1 MNNSTIIEY
10 SLTNFQFLSVCHYIT
25 GFSYFLYDK
34 QLIKLNEQNQTITV
48 LNTLFEYLN
57 NSENEF
63 EVKLKILQKILKET
77 DLYGGGENETLDIK
91 YVDETYHYIISKTLF
106 SHYGNI
112 NRYLAGIIN
121 KSNKIEYFELK
132 KTVFEEFSQNYKT
145 RDYCSSENESFKLTP
160 LATRKIFDDF
170 IWIIFPLPSENM
182 KIIDVHYI
190 YAMVGLKFI
199 SATLEDTGNLTF
211 DNYILIG
218 REIDSQPIDKKNNEL
233 IFELFT
239 VPALFFYAYNEREE
253 FRKYNKSLNNEFW
266 INAYKT
272 LFLYINNSMKRIID
286 MVMKENLHYQL
297 DTEIEKLK
305 TRTFIG
311 YKILKRY
318 CDYNHYGEVPLIYV
332 IMYKTLYLWLMKLI
346 LPVRCNDIPNL
357 EDEFNKQFV
366 NVEKTYNEIE
376 MNSIEKVLTD
386 SNLVEKLNEYVT
398 IWFARVPDYPM
409 YSIYVPPA
417 TREMNKD
424 IYLLFTIE
432 NNNKEE
438 FYALQQKENALT
450 LITSIE
456 NEQEFA
462 KAVANDSSLIMEKA
476 IFSIILKY
484 RGENYK
490 AFIYRI
496 AKIKTKQFLKGLKN
510 YYREETA
517 GENVLNVIK
526 SLIPF
531 YNCIE
536 SIKANDNFGIGF
548 SCTLDIFSLIPFSG
562 FTMKYLSIFK
572 NELTTKIL
580 HTILMNSIV
589 SKVKITGRFTFQT
602 LAKEILIVTSK
613 TITNN
618 ILTKEMIKDLL
629 ITSLLTVDP
638 GFENLYKLGKFT
650 INTIRD
656 TYKFLHSTV
665 KNKRMKNLISLF
677 ETILN
682 KKFLPDHTGL
692 VPFVLGEGNNF
703 QIVRYIYPS
712 GSHFFGP
719 TCLKSFGKTAELR
732 TVNDYLFKL
741 PVVPVKSKDK
751 IFYHLYNPSTGEIF
765 KNKYKMNENN
775 IFEKI
780 GYLLEEFGSQ
790 WNEKVIKN
798 YDIYPITVNWNKS
811 PKKFNSQIINS
822 GTRQDYHNSNEHST
836 IRRKNSDEYVNL
848 QPPEILKRNNLD
860 DNYMNI
866 EYLKTPKE
874 NSIIPKSSMD
884 IRDENLV
891 QPGIFKK
898 ITVDSKIPPVLN
910 PNIPSTSRGIVK
922 ESPYFPPSTVT
933 NKFPSTQIMY
943 KSISFNNP
951 QTLQEI
957 AERQFVNQ
965 NLITKE
971 IVPINFPKITNKIQ
985 SISKFNFPQSINIH
999 NQGML
1004 IRQTTTGGQNLREN
1018 YLYDPN
1024 VHKTLLKKN
1033 DYINELGKQE
1043 YDKFTSQLIQFG
1055 NGDLSLLKN
1064 DYKNYR
1070 NFLLKLDRITFMQ
1083 IDEILT
1089 KPINLWYTQTVK
1101 RQNII
1106 VLLKSLKGKDFHF
1119 NDITLL
1125 TKVGINPRIGKQNIL
1140 TSDTTIIYQLNINNH
1155 YGLIDL
1161 TNFHDIFQHQFI
1173 IYPEILFI
1181 VTDIKPC
1188 MVLKNCLIIQLEK
1201 KPLIKETWIKKRN
1214 NELKLFASNVNLIKS
1229 ERILNIEAAAEFVSA
1244 NVPLCEITETKNIM
1258 KQYIL
1263 KIEKSKS
1270 QVPTYDKMAQD
1281 IYDNLKIPKIYE
1293 NFKIKNEIFINDVIF
1308 EKNLQ
1313 QIDSPLFAYQR
1324 LKKIL
1329 GSNLGENVQQV
1340 FDIYKKSSIIRDS
1353 LIFEDFYI
1361 IHSRLRKTL
1370 IQNLDNERRFLA
1382 SINRLALRQCNE
1394 EWIKNSITI
1403 YHSEMLS
1410 IDRCNELRIY
1420 KEKDNY
1426 SFPEIGTFSFIN
1438 EWKMNRI
1445 QVNMKNKYSKQPAL
1459 FQVFLRN
1466 QAGIPNVGRV
1476 LQIPDGMYIIPGK
1489 MNFIIDNVKDEIING
1504 IKVLVVKLHDLEIPT
1519 EQRMIDITKELNNL
1533 FSSSTKFYITD

>member
-517 GENVLNVIK
+517 
-526 SLIPF
+526 
-531 YNCIE
+531 
-536 SIKANDNFGIGF
+536 
-548 SCTLDIFSLIPFSG
+548 
-562 FTMKYLSIFK
+562 
-572 NELTTKIL
+572 
-580 HTILMNSIV
+580 
-589 SKVKITGRFTFQT
+589 
-602 LAKEILIVTSK
+602 
-613 TITNN
+613 
-618 ILTKEMIKDLL
+618 
-629 ITSLLTVDP
+629 
-638 GFENLYKLGKFT
+638 
-650 INTIRD
+650 
-656 TYKFLHSTV
+656 
-665 KNKRMKNLISLF
+665 
-677 ETILN
+677 
-682 KKFLPDHTGL
+682 
-692 VPFVLGEGNNF
+692 GEGNNF